1 MRVCTNKELFWIN
14 ICLAKQICQVKF
26 LRIEQ
31 LFSPNCVQIPGRS
44 KQKWIAVKKTSLT
57 TTSLKKWRLEDVSIC
72 APMLNLLSTR
82 GPEVSFHSVLLHKNL
97 KFSLDLN
104 WILSD
109 FYALF
114 GRIDH
119 RTPWQI
125 NRRRPT
131 ILTLSGGG
139 HTFYVTRHPGGGL

>member
-1 MRVCTNKELFWIN
+1 MRLHKQRLLLNKRLLSEANLSNN
-14 ICLAKQICQVKF
+14 IFKERTTILSNCIQITRQS
-26 LRIEQ
+26 E
-31 LFSPNCVQIPGRS
+31 
-44 KQKWIAVKKTSLT
+44 QKWIAVSMTSLT
-57 TTSLKKWRLEDVSIC
+57 TTSLKKWRLEDVFIYV
-72 APMLNLLSTR
+72 PMLNLLSTR
-82 GPEVSFHSVLLHKNL
+82 GPEVSFHSVLLRKNL

-109 FYALF
+109 FHEQF

-119 RTPWQI
+119 RTPWQV

-139 HTFYVTRHPGGGL
+139 HTFLVTRHPGGGL